1 MRRGERDE
9 EGGEVGVEVG
19 VEERYSGEVVRGGA
33 RGEEGS
39 GEGSCGVRSCSGV
52 VS

>member
-9 EGGEVGVEVG
+9 EGGEVGVE
-19 VEERYSGEVVRGGA
+19 ERYSGEVVRGSA

-39 GEGSCGVRSCSGV
+39 GEGSCEVRSCSGV